1 MIYQLEQYQ
10 RKIDSDSELG
20 MVICRI
26 DNLHNPNIFNI
37 YTLRM
42 FLIEFRQQEKAL
54 QKLKQNKQEIQ
65 KLIDDYTLDNQ

>member
-1 MIYQLEQYQ
+1 
-10 RKIDSDSELG
+10 
-20 MVICRI
+20 
-26 DNLHNPNIFNI
+26 
-37 YTLRM
+37 M